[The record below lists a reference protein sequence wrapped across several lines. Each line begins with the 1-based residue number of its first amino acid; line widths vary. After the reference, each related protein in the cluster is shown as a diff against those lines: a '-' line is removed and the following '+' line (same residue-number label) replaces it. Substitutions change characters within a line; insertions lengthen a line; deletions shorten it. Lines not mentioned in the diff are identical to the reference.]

1 MRGFRHFQ
9 LKPGPATGK
18 ALTFPS
24 SILLYCRRGFEKEC
38 AAEIQAQTLTAGIS
52 GYVRAKEN
60 SAHAVFVAHEPDVLA
75 ARAAALRFD
84 ALVFARQRIFA
95 IGPLSDLPVDDRI
108 SPLIGAAAGLQRRY
122 SAFWLETA
130 DTNEAKELAA
140 FTRKFE
146 RPFAAAAA
154 EAGLLGAGPS
164 APRLHV
170 FFLTSTAAYLGY
182 TLPDDSAPWPCG
194 IPRLK
199 FPRSAPSR
207 STLKLEEA
215 FLVFAGRPDTMLQPG
230 MSAVDLGAAPGGWTW
245 QLVRRHIRTTA
256 VDNGNLD
263 QALLES
269 GLVTHL
275 RTDGFR
281 YRPSK
286 PVDWL
291 VCDMVEQP
299 ARIARL
305 VADWAADGA
314 FLYAVF
320 NLKLPMNKRYEEVR
334 RCREL
339 IEERLAGQGVSH
351 RLRFR
356 QLYHDRE
363 EVTGFIDLVS

>member
-1 MRGFRHFQ
+1 
-9 LKPGPATGK
+9 
-18 ALTFPS
+18 LTFPS

-38 AAEIQAQTLTAGIS
+38 AADIQAQTQAAGIS
-52 GYVRAKEN
+52 GYIRAKEN
-60 SAHAVFVAHEPDVLA
+60 SAHVVFVAHEPDVLA
-75 ARAAALRFD
+75 ARAASLRFD
-84 ALVFARQRIFA
+84 GLIFARQRIFA
-95 IGPLSDLPVDDRI
+95 ICPLSDLPAHDRI
-108 SPLIGAAAGLQRRY
+108 APLIEAAAGLQRRY
-122 SAFWLETA
+122 SSFWLETA

-146 RPFAAAAA
+146 RLFAAAAT
-154 EAGLLGAGPS
+154 EAGLLGGGPQT
-164 APRLHV
+164 PRLHV
-170 FFLTSTAAYLGY
+170 FFLASTAAYVGY
-182 TLPDDSAPWPCG
+182 TLPDDSAPWPLG

-215 FLVFAGRPDTMLQPG
+215 FLVFVDRPDAMLRPG

-256 VDNGNLD
+256 VDNGSLD
-263 QALLES
+263 PVLLDS

-275 RTDGFR
+275 RADGFR
-281 YRPSK
+281 YRPPK

-299 ARIARL
+299 SRIARL
-305 VADWAADGA
+305 VADWAAEGA
-314 FLYAVF
+314 FRYAVF
-320 NLKLPMNKRYEEVR
+320 NLKLPMNKRYDEVR
-334 RCREL
+334 RCRGL
-339 IEERLAGQGVSH
+339 IEERLAGKGVAH

-363 EVTGFIDLVS
+363 EVTGFLDLVS

>member
-1 MRGFRHFQ
+1 M
-9 LKPGPATGK
+9 TS
-18 ALTFPS
+18 PS

-38 AAEIQAQTLTAGIS
+38 ASEIQAQTLAAGVS
-52 GYVRAKEN
+52 GYIRAKEN
-60 SAHAVFVAHEPDVLA
+60 SAHVVFVAHEPNALA
-75 ARAAALRFD
+75 TQATSLHFD
-84 ALVFARQRIFA
+84 ALIFARQRIFA

-108 SPLIGAAAGLQRRY
+108 TPLISAAASLQRHY
-122 SAFWLETA
+122 STLWLETA
-130 DTNEAKELAA
+130 DTNEAKELAV

-146 RPFAAAAA
+146 HPFAAAAA
-154 EAGLLGAGPS
+154 DLLSGGPQ

-182 TLPDDSAPWPCG
+182 TLPGDSAPWPCG

-215 FLVFAGRPDTMLQPG
+215 FLVFVDRPETMLRPG

-263 QALLES
+263 PVLLDS

-281 YRPSK
+281 YRPSR

-299 ARIARL
+299 SRIARL
-305 VADWAADGA
+305 VADWATDGA
-314 FLYAVF
+314 FRYAVF
-320 NLKLPMNKRYEEVR
+320 NLKLPMHKRYEEVE
-334 RCREL
+334 RCRDL
-339 IEERLAGQGVSH
+339 IEERLAGKGVAH

-363 EVTGFIDLVS
+363 EVTGFLDLS

>member
-1 MRGFRHFQ
+1 M
-9 LKPGPATGK
+9 TS
-18 ALTFPS
+18 PS

-38 AAEIQAQTLTAGIS
+38 AAEIQAHTLAAGIS
-52 GYVRAKEN
+52 GHIRAKEN
-60 SAHAVFVAHEPDVLA
+60 SAYVVFVAHEPDALGAQA
-75 ARAAALRFD
+75 ARLRFD
-84 ALVFARQRIFA
+84 ALIFARQRIFA

-108 SPLIGAAAGLQRRY
+108 TPLIGAAAGLQRRY
-122 SAFWLETA
+122 STLWLETA
-130 DTNEAKELAA
+130 DTNEAKELAR

-154 EAGLLGAGPS
+154 EAGLLGGNGS
-164 APRLHV
+164 APRLHG
-170 FFLTSTAAYLGY
+170 FFLASTAAYVGY
-182 TLPDDSAPWPCG
+182 TPPDDSSPWPCG

-215 FLVFAGRPDTMLQPG
+215 FLVFVDRPETMLRPG

-256 VDNGNLD
+256 VDNGSLD
-263 QALLES
+263 ETLMES

-275 RTDGFR
+275 RADGFR

-299 ARIARL
+299 SRIARL

-314 FLYAVF
+314 FRYAVF
-320 NLKLPMNKRYEEVR
+320 NLKLPMNKRHEEVE
-334 RCREL
+334 RCRGL
-339 IEERLAGQGVSH
+339 IEERLAGKGGFH
-351 RLRFR
+351 RLRFL

-363 EVTGFIDLVS
+363 EVTGFLDLVG

>member
-1 MRGFRHFQ
+1 MHSFRRFQ
-9 LKPGPATGK
+9 LKPAPRPGK
-18 ALTFPS
+18 ALTSPS

-38 AAEIQAQTLTAGIS
+38 AAEILVQTQAAGIS
-52 GYVRAKEN
+52 GHVRAKEN
-60 SAHAVFVAHEPDVLA
+60 SAYVVFVAHEPEILANRA
-75 ARAAALRFD
+75 ARLRFD
-84 ALVFARQRIFA
+84 ALIFARQRIFA
-95 IGPLSDLPVDDRI
+95 SGPLADLPVDDRI
-108 SPLIGAAAGLQRRY
+108 TPLLDTAAGLQRRY
-122 SAFWLETA
+122 STLWLETA

-154 EAGLLGAGPS
+154 GLLGGGPQ

-199 FPRSAPSR
+199 LPRSAPSR

-215 FLVFAGRPDTMLQPG
+215 FLVFVDRPETMLRPG

-263 QALLES
+263 PALLDS

-281 YRPSK
+281 FRPSR

-299 ARIARL
+299 SRIARL

-314 FLYAVF
+314 FRYAVF
-320 NLKLPMNKRYEEVR
+320 NLKLPMNRRYEEVE
-334 RCREL
+334 RCRGL
-339 IEERLAGQGVSH
+339 IEERLAAQGVSH

-363 EVTGFIDLVS
+363 EVTGFLELVS